1 MRNCLV
7 TNHTV
12 DSLLVQCEP
21 GYDGGL
27 TQTFHLEVYSSTNEF
42 LRGNLTAQ
50 DNPTFL
56 VQDLVTGASFILV
69 LYAANSKG
77 RSNSVA
83 LVAST
88 LMPAERHTGKYKRTF
103 YDVLKKFT

>member
-1 MRNCLV
+1 MRSCSV

-27 TQTFHLEVYSSTNEF
+27 AQTFHLEVHSSSKDL
-42 LRGNLTAQ
+42 LRGNITSQ
-50 DNPTFL
+50 ESPTFL
-56 VQDLVTGASFILV
+56 VQDLVTGTSFILV
-69 LYAANSKG
+69 LYASNAKG
-77 RSNSVA
+77 RSHSVA

-88 LMPAERHTGKYKRTF
+88 LMPAERHTGK
-103 YDVLKKFT
+103 